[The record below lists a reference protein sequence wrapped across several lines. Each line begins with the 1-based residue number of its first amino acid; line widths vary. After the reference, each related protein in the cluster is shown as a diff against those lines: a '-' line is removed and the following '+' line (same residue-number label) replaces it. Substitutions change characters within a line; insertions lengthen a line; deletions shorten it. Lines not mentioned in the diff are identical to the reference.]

1 MSLKVFS
8 SLGEAKRGRPRKNPA
23 PEGHEGG
30 EEHGPEGMEMKLRKA
45 SDYITLGK
53 EAEKSGEKNAHPK
66 TVAIQ
71 FGNGKTHDIP
81 HEHIHHA
88 LKTIESWKGP
98 GKNPDERMKK
108 LADMDK
114 SHEHFLHHIGKMPEL
129 KTPNKGSVKE
139 EVEQVDEGSPEL
151 LKKEMPLHRHA
162 EKLLAQNGVSKD
174 DPDYHH
180 HLNNTIKHLR
190 QFGNINLINKS
201 DEQGVAEGSP
211 EFNARALRYAK
222 ANAAEKDREGRY
234 SKKYPG
240 GKEQHAKDTAAFMKR
255 FPPPKNEEVEQVDE
269 NNDSHTHAAHFKNS
283 KGEWA
288 GMALID
294 AKSDAD
300 AVNKAHELSAND
312 KWKDF
317 KLDSVEKHVPVKEA
331 VAHDSGWKKK
341 EEHKDASGNV
351 IKHVARSLAKKGMK
365 AAEAESSSK
374 PVKEEAMDT
383 CKEHGKYEGKT
394 CSKCKA
400 MEEEKALSPKQKKI
414 AALAGDPN
422 KIDAEDLKVLRNM
435 KDKKN
440 AMKESVYT
448 AANRYHAVES
458 AVRAVMAQNRN
469 LKEEAKLAEWNKNNP
484 TRKKDK

>member
-66 TVAIQ
+66 TVAVQ

-129 KTPNKGSVKE
+129 KTPNKGSVK
-139 EVEQVDEGSPEL
+139 
-151 LKKEMPLHRHA
+151 
-162 EKLLAQNGVSKD
+162 
-174 DPDYHH
+174 
-180 HLNNTIKHLR
+180 
-190 QFGNINLINKS
+190 
-201 DEQGVAEGSP
+201 
-211 EFNARALRYAK
+211 
-222 ANAAEKDREGRY
+222 
-234 SKKYPG
+234 
-240 GKEQHAKDTAAFMKR
+240 
-255 FPPPKNEEVEQVDE
+255 EEVEQVDE

-400 MEEEKALSPKQKKI
+400 IKEEFELSETVDPVEARAFLDKHGLHNDLHPNSMSTDQVHGLLDHMKKHGYKVKPNPPGYPALTKGQAITQYHSHLKNLAIKEEFELEEKQLSRKQKKI